1 MEVGG
6 GDGEGGF
13 GLIRL
18 GWSVY
23 YDVVYLYR
31 GYVCMCRSI
40 GAII

>member
-13 GLIRL
+13 RL
-18 GWSVY
+18 ERVCILYVY
-23 YDVVYLYR
+23 AVLYLYR